1 MKTLGELKAQIEN
14 MTVQANILPEL
25 IPSFGKFTDSTAEV
39 FIEEN
44 KYHFIVNGN
53 QSSTENLEEFLYLV
67 FQEMTKQMGHIYEVE
82 HRNPKLDSRR
92 IAFQRQLEILE
103 NLNEEWKKRREKEIE
118 ELLHWYPYNDKE

>member
-14 MTVQANILPEL
+14 MVAQGNILPEL
-25 IPSFGKFTDSTAEV
+25 IPSFGKFTGPTAEV
-39 FIEEN
+39 FIEGN
-44 KYHFIVNGN
+44 KYHFTAYGN
-53 QSSTENLEEFLYLV
+53 QTSTDNLEEFLYLI
-67 FQEMTKQMGHIYEVE
+67 FQELTKQMGHIYEVE

-103 NLNEEWKKRREKEIE
+103 SLNGDWKKRREKEIE